1 MLGMFDAFWPKH
13 AGHYAEIGTMI
24 REAVARYAADVRA
37 GTFPTERE
45 SFKMDPASLAE
56 LRPAGGD
63 AIHRR
68 HALGM
73 DS

>member
-1 MLGMFDAFWPKH
+1 MLGMFDAFRPKH
-13 AGHYAEIGTMI
+13 AGHYAEVGAMI
-24 REAVARYAADVRA
+24 RDAVACYAADVRA
-37 GTFPTERE
+37 GRFPTERE

-56 LRPAGGD
+56 LRPADSG